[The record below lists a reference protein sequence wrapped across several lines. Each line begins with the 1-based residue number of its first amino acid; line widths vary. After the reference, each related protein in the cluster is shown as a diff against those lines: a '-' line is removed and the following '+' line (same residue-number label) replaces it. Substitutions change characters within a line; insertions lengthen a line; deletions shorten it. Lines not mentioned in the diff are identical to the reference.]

1 MITTIITI
9 VAVILFMFFMCIM
22 SLGVIED
29 IPVLVF
35 GGIILALL
43 LYVGIAAYPQSD
55 MLTEPVVTKPIAES
69 FQSLDCE
76 DECVFLC
83 RNLHRT

>member
-29 IPVLVF
+29 KPVLVF
-35 GGIILALL
+35 WWDYFGTVIICWNSS
-43 LYVGIAAYPQSD
+43 VS
-55 MLTEPVVTKPIAES
+55 PI
-69 FQSLDCE
+69 
-76 DECVFLC
+76 
-83 RNLHRT
+83 

>member
-29 IPVLVF
+29 KPVLVF

-43 LYVGIAAYPQSD
+43 LYIGVKIPFNSTL
-55 MLTEPVVTKPIAES
+55 LTPI
-69 FQSLDCE
+69 L
-76 DECVFLC
+76 
-83 RNLHRT
+83 

>member
-29 IPVLVF
+29 KPVLVF

-55 MLTEPVVTKPIAES
+55 MLTEPVVTKTVETES
-69 FQSLDCE
+69 TTTETDMSYAW
-76 DECVFLC
+76 
-83 RNLHRT
+83 NP